1 MSLNFDCY
9 VRGGVHA
16 RIRLAECC
24 RQTIRRA
31 IAWLARLCR
40 QCSTTGRHRG
50 ALLDDAKL
58 RQSTMLSY
66 GGIDMRGEDQQRS
79 EPLDDSQP
87 TRHPYSADRWLSVAT
102 AATPTDHRRL
112 HRIVESAMHRCWCRI
127 VELATHP
134 ERVSASEPPAS
145 SGRPRRSPRSGAA
158 AMRAPPH

>member
-40 QCSTTGRHRG
+40 QCSTTGGHRG
-50 ALLDDAKL
+50 PLPDDARL
-58 RQSTMLSY
+58 RQSTWPRY
-66 GGIDMRGEDQQRS
+66 GGMDLPGEDQQSS
-79 EPLDDSQP
+79 EPAADSQP

-102 AATPTDHRRL
+102 A
-112 HRIVESAMHRCWCRI
+112 
-127 VELATHP
+127 
-134 ERVSASEPPAS
+134 
-145 SGRPRRSPRSGAA
+145 
-158 AMRAPPH
+158 